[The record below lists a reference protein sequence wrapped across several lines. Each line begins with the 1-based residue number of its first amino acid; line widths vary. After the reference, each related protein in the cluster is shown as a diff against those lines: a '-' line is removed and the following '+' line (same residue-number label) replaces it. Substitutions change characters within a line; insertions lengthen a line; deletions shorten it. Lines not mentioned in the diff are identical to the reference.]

1 MSQKYTDARYPE
13 KINDLI
19 DNEGGLSEEGK
30 KVITESGVE
39 AKDPRIPE
47 ITPEDVGKIISVDAE
62 GNLILVEATTPKKI
76 YEHELYVYTSND
88 TNQRGGAVN
97 IYTSFDKRID
107 TLAKLFEAR
116 NMYKNSNS
124 FIAAGGTIGYNNKI
138 YLFGG
143 IVLS

>member
-19 DNEGGLSEEGK
+19 DNEGGLSEKGK

-76 YEHELYVYTSND
+76 YRHELYVYTSND
-88 TNQRGGAVN
+88 TNQRAGGVN

-107 TLAKLFEAR
+107 TPAKLFEAL
-116 NMYKNSNS
+116 NMYKNSS
-124 FIAAGGTIGYNNKI
+124 LSIFAGGTIGYNNKI
-138 YLFGG
+138 YLFDE
-143 IVLS
+143 ISLT